1 MSASGEIPI
10 ESNPEISD
18 SAETS
23 SSSRVPSTND
33 RSVSTTVR
41 VKEGEIITDSVSNMK
56 FLQCPF

>member
-1 MSASGEIPI
+1 MSASGEITI

-41 VKEGEIITDSVSNMK
+41 VKEGEIIVIGG
-56 FLQCPF
+56 LIQ